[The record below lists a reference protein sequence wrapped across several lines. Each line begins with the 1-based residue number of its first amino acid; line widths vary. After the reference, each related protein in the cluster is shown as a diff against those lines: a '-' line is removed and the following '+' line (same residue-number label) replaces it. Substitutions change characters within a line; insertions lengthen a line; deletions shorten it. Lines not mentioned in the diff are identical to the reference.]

1 MAKIDPQKTYDR
13 VNFKLFERD
22 GVLMVSMQ
30 MVRLFVDENGV
41 EREEVVDYYVAK
53 NPKNVERILDTLT
66 NTGKDFSLEG
76 EDLISRYRKSDHF
89 VIENYDAIKNRP
101 ELQTFRKKID
111 KKLEKRTILSK
122 VKNLKLF
129 QDERKFSKIKMVAQA
144 VAYTV
149 AVASA
154 MIGGWKL
161 SERVDSSALIERVSQ
176 YADDTHN
183 TKLQDM
189 MSDLKPEETEPQEEQ
204 QYFRIREADPKKFES
219 LKERHEIKNKMN
231 ETQNEINET
240 TEETDDVAT
249 LSSRLVDGGVEALR
263 KGTSF
268 SSESTSTVSNQ
279 NTSNSDALKQDTS
292 SSISNDSQK
301 ETIFSSTTGTIEV
314 TPTVETTVSNEQ
326 KTSVDDFTHIASS
339 EQKES
344 DEKELQN
351 ESNEKELKKDAST
364 ISTFS
369 TFSIPIS
376 HEVEEKKIINPTVV
390 ATEAVADSQ
399 ETKQETSQ
407 EKETTENQMNTVE
420 VTETSQNETSDQ
432 EVTSTESE
440 VTETSSQ
447 EETTSN
453 ETEAVTETSNQEET
467 TSNETEAV
475 AETSSQE
482 ETTSNE
488 TEEVTETSS
497 QEETT
502 SNETEAVTETSNQE
516 ETTSNETEAV
526 AETSSQEETTS
537 NETEAVTETSS
548 QEETTSN
555 EIEAVAETSSQEETT
570 SNETEAVTDTSS
582 QEQVT
587 STINMATATPMEM
600 TLQNPLKVTEA
611 QVTDANTS
619 TSSEGGTTNE
629 IQNSTQEAVSTTSVE
644 ASVPTGTTSNGTVA
658 EEQTVVEANAIATPT
673 SFSQDTVVPTTTSFA
688 PISAYGAELSATSGT
703 VFRSNS
709 YADSVSPQEKMKLAA
724 IVAGEDSNTY
734 EGSLAVVSTVL
745 NRCDTSR
752 FSGYGGKNPY
762 KQIVYPNQFTAKSGK
777 IANNYMNH
785 PDQIPDFVMAA
796 VEDGLNG
803 YRNHTYTAFR
813 ANRSGSRECIGTD
826 GNWYF
831 NASGEVPNYGP
842 VTNQMFR

>member
-497 QEETT
+497 QE
-502 SNETEAVTETSNQE
+502 
-516 ETTSNETEAV
+516 
-526 AETSSQEETTS
+526 
-537 NETEAVTETSS
+537 
-548 QEETTSN
+548 
-555 EIEAVAETSSQEETT
+555 
-570 SNETEAVTDTSS
+570 
-582 QEQVT
+582 QVT